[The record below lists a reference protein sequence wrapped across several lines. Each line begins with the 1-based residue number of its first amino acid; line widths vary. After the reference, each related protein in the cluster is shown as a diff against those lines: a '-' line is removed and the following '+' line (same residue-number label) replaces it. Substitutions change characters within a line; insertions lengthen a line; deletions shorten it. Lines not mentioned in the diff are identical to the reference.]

1 MIRRPPRSTRTDT
14 LFPYTTL
21 FRSKRGCSRAL
32 PSCLRLRRQGLAPT
46 LGTGTARRNPYRKG
60 RGGACSA
67 AGRRLGRRPSLPS
80 GGRHAARSEE
90 HTSELQSL
98 MRISYAV
105 FCLKKTTKKHS
116 THSTHTKS

>member
-21 FRSKRGCSRAL
+21 FRSADAFAQVRRFLSYL
-32 PSCLRLRRQGLAPT
+32 P
-46 LGTGTARRNPYRKG
+46 
-60 RGGACSA
+60 
-67 AGRRLGRRPSLPS
+67 
-80 GGRHAARSEE
+80 RHAGLMAERTASDDPPGRADDWLKDAIPKDRRKIYDPRKILAAVRSEE

-105 FCLKKTTKKHS
+105 FCLKKKK
-116 THSTHTKS
+116 TND